1 MNIDM
6 PIKKQNKVKNF
17 IKENKVNI
25 YIFLAMLIF
34 TIIICSNFFN
44 MHFSQDTYSLYS
56 SGWDAYIKHFL
67 LSNRIFSALE
77 LWISKVFNISFE
89 MTILISSIVSMIVF
103 SLTWFILYKFIVK
116 MIKKEHD
123 KWQNL
128 LIIGITFSI
137 IFNFCTFETMVFAE
151 VSIMSISILL
161 AVIAACLY
169 TEQKY
174 IKSFITLMIS
184 TFCYQT
190 AASLFLVLTLVFIA
204 YKHKGNIKEIVKKS
218 IGVFFFWGITMIL
231 NLVMTKLFS
240 SYFGMTT
247 RRTTILSIDQIIS
260 TIVHYGKYLLLE
272 NLEIGPKGWYLIFI
286 VILSVIFIVSII
298 KDKKYFHIF
307 EYIVLVLLSFIV
319 PTLPLIVMPIESQYI
334 EARMAMCFGAILGVI
349 LLYLVIV
356 MKAIEIK
363 GLNKLIYILT
373 ACIFMIN
380 AIYFIRASSEN
391 MATVYLDRNLA
402 KSVLQAINKYEET
415 TGNTVDTIGI
425 TWDKNPTT
433 YYDGQLKLRSTNARG
448 MVTDFSVI
456 QALEYSGGKSYNAIY
471 QVPDNVK
478 SYFEQYDWE
487 FFSEEQLLFEDNNLW
502 LCLY

>member
-1 MNIDM
+1 
-6 PIKKQNKVKNF
+6 
-17 IKENKVNI
+17 
-25 YIFLAMLIF
+25 
-34 TIIICSNFFN
+34 
-44 MHFSQDTYSLYS
+44 
-56 SGWDAYIKHFL
+56 
-67 LSNRIFSALE
+67 
-77 LWISKVFNISFE
+77 
-89 MTILISSIVSMIVF
+89 
-103 SLTWFILYKFIVK
+103 
-116 MIKKEHD
+116 
-123 KWQNL
+123 
-128 LIIGITFSI
+128 
-137 IFNFCTFETMVFAE
+137 
-151 VSIMSISILL
+151 
-161 AVIAACLY
+161 
-169 TEQKY
+169 
-174 IKSFITLMIS
+174 
-184 TFCYQT
+184 
-190 AASLFLVLTLVFIA
+190 
-204 YKHKGNIKEIVKKS
+204 
-218 IGVFFFWGITMIL
+218 MIL

-247 RRTTILSIDQIIS
+247 RQTTILSIDQIIS

-272 NLEIGPKGWYLIFI
+272 NLEIGPKGWYLVFI
-286 VILSVIFIVSII
+286 IILSVIFIFSII
-298 KDKKYFHIF
+298 KNKKYFHIF

-356 MKAIEIK
+356 MKAIEIR
-363 GLNKLIYILT
+363 GWNKIIYILT

-456 QALEYSGGKSYNAIY
+456 QALEYYGGKNYNAIY
-471 QVPDNVK
+471 QVPDNIK
-478 SYFEQYDWE
+478 SYFEQYDWD
-487 FFSEEQLLFEDNNLW
+487 FFSEEQLLFEDNNVW

>member
-1 MNIDM
+1 
-6 PIKKQNKVKNF
+6 
-17 IKENKVNI
+17 
-25 YIFLAMLIF
+25 
-34 TIIICSNFFN
+34 
-44 MHFSQDTYSLYS
+44 
-56 SGWDAYIKHFL
+56 
-67 LSNRIFSALE
+67 
-77 LWISKVFNISFE
+77 
-89 MTILISSIVSMIVF
+89 
-103 SLTWFILYKFIVK
+103 
-116 MIKKEHD
+116 
-123 KWQNL
+123 
-128 LIIGITFSI
+128 
-137 IFNFCTFETMVFAE
+137 
-151 VSIMSISILL
+151 
-161 AVIAACLY
+161 
-169 TEQKY
+169 
-174 IKSFITLMIS
+174 
-184 TFCYQT
+184 
-190 AASLFLVLTLVFIA
+190 
-204 YKHKGNIKEIVKKS
+204 
-218 IGVFFFWGITMIL
+218 
-231 NLVMTKLFS
+231 
-240 SYFGMTT
+240 MTT

-456 QALEYSGGKSYNAIY
+456 EALEYYGGKSYNAIY

>member
-1 MNIDM
+1 M
-6 PIKKQNKVKNF
+6 F
-17 IKENKVNI
+17 I
-25 YIFLAMLIF
+25 Y
-34 TIIICSNFFN
+34 
-44 MHFSQDTYSLYS
+44 
-56 SGWDAYIKHFL
+56 
-67 LSNRIFSALE
+67 R
-77 LWISKVFNISFE
+77 
-89 MTILISSIVSMIVF
+89 
-103 SLTWFILYKFIVK
+103 
-116 MIKKEHD
+116 
-123 KWQNL
+123 
-128 LIIGITFSI
+128 
-137 IFNFCTFETMVFAE
+137 AE
-151 VSIMSISILL
+151 IHK
-161 AVIAACLY
+161 
-169 TEQKY
+169 QKY

-456 QALEYSGGKSYNAIY
+456 QALEYYGGKSYNAIY

>member
-161 AVIAACLY
+161 AVIAAV
-169 TEQKY
+169 Y
-174 IKSFITLMIS
+174 IQS
-184 TFCYQT
+184 
-190 AASLFLVLTLVFIA
+190 
-204 YKHKGNIKEIVKKS
+204 
-218 IGVFFFWGITMIL
+218 
-231 NLVMTKLFS
+231 
-240 SYFGMTT
+240 
-247 RRTTILSIDQIIS
+247 
-260 TIVHYGKYLLLE
+260 
-272 NLEIGPKGWYLIFI
+272 
-286 VILSVIFIVSII
+286 
-298 KDKKYFHIF
+298 
-307 EYIVLVLLSFIV
+307 
-319 PTLPLIVMPIESQYI
+319 
-334 EARMAMCFGAILGVI
+334 
-349 LLYLVIV
+349 
-356 MKAIEIK
+356 
-363 GLNKLIYILT
+363 
-373 ACIFMIN
+373 
-380 AIYFIRASSEN
+380 
-391 MATVYLDRNLA
+391 RN
-402 KSVLQAINKYEET
+402 T
-415 TGNTVDTIGI
+415 
-425 TWDKNPTT
+425 
-433 YYDGQLKLRSTNARG
+433 
-448 MVTDFSVI
+448 
-456 QALEYSGGKSYNAIY
+456 
-471 QVPDNVK
+471 
-478 SYFEQYDWE
+478 
-487 FFSEEQLLFEDNNLW
+487 
-502 LCLY
+502 